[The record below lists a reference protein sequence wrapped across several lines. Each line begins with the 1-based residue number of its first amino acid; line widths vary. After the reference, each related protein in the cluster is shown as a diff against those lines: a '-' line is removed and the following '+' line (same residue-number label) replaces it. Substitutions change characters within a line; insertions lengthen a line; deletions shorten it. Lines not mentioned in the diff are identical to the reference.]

1 MSIPAAIS
9 WVRKDRRT
17 QSWCVNILQITLCS
31 AILRRLPLSS
41 FRVTTALCRLSPTVW
56 HTTLLCAVQVT
67 TALSTSIGHGYGIG
81 SWFQF
86 HDQMLQELGNWLDA
100 HPAPPVD
107 AVRVACIG
115 NSITDGHGIDLATLN
130 GYPAQLQRLLGSGYW
145 VKNFGVSART
155 LLNEG
160 DYPYMKETAWRDA
173 LAFRPDVVVIK
184 LGTNDSKPQN
194 WKHHE
199 AFEAD
204 LRQMLTQLNPSLG
217 KKASKRS
224 KKCSATQTPQPHIY
238 LCTPI
243 PAIKSTWEIS
253 DSVIVNGIIPIIQK
267 VAKDYGLPVID
278 LHTLYANDSDK
289 MLPDGIHP
297 DERGARRIA
306 QIVADALKQ

>member
-1 MSIPAAIS
+1 
-9 WVRKDRRT
+9 
-17 QSWCVNILQITLCS
+17 
-31 AILRRLPLSS
+31 
-41 FRVTTALCRLSPTVW
+41 
-56 HTTLLCAVQVT
+56 
-67 TALSTSIGHGYGIG
+67 
-81 SWFQF
+81 
-86 HDQMLQELGNWLDA
+86 
-100 HPAPPVD
+100 
-107 AVRVACIG
+107 
-115 NSITDGHGIDLATLN
+115 
-130 GYPAQLQRLLGSGYW
+130 

-160 DYPYMKETAWRDA
+160 DYPYMKETAWLDA
-173 LAFRPDVVVIK
+173 LAFHPDVVIIK

-199 AFEAD
+199 AFETD

-217 KKASKRS
+217 KKASRRS
-224 KKCSATQTPQPHIY
+224 KKGSVTQTPQPRIY

-267 VAKDYGLPVID
+267 VAKEYGLPVID